1 MNWAW
6 TWLLL
11 ASAGCAE
18 QPARVGREIFGGP
31 SFALSNS
38 PMLVRQREPRI
49 DNGRLT
55 VTYSFLIESFAD
67 YPQPLALGSARV
79 SIAERQ
85 PKIVCKVG
93 NHALAELLLEAHG
106 RYRVDCDFGFTLEEV
121 PLDALGDSTA
131 QITIPV
137 ELGGVSGETTFSY
150 YFRREDA
157 S

>member
-11 ASAGCAE
+11 ASVGCAAK
-18 QPARVGREIFGGP
+18 PARVGREIFGAEG
-31 SFALSNS
+31 FAISNS
-38 PMLVRQREPRI
+38 PMLVQQREPRI
-49 DNGRLT
+49 DNGRVT

-67 YPQPLALGSARV
+67 YPQSLALGSARV
-79 SIAERQ
+79 SIAERRG
-85 PKIVCKVG
+85 KIVCKVG

-106 RYRVDCDFGFTLEEV
+106 RYRVDCDFGFTLAEV
-121 PLDALGDSTA
+121 PLAALGDSTA
-131 QITIPV
+131 NITISV
-137 ELGGVSGETTFSY
+137 KLDGVSGEVTFSY